1 MPPRRGAQCQSVRG
15 RELPDGSP
23 LHRRGTSARS
33 CLGFRACRLA
43 VPRFAKW
50 NRALLRRAL
59 YHGNRAKH
67 RDLPAAVERRLAGA
81 VVIGSS
87 ACGMFRLIFAFVLLV
102 LALRPAAVAECSG
115 HPGAL
120 GTERVLALDP
130 ANTGPVGR
138 KQFAATLPLEAT
150 ELVLTFDDGPLPGP
164 TERVLAALK
173 QECVRATF
181 FMLGRNAVAH
191 PALAKRVA
199 TEGHTVAHHSYSHR
213 LLKNLSLP
221 RAEAEIDLGIAAV
234 DAAAYGEPGAGPRTP
249 FFRFPGFASNPAL
262 LAMLAER
269 GIVVFG
275 A

>member
-1 MPPRRGAQCQSVRG
+1 M
-15 RELPDGSP
+15 L
-23 LHRRGTSARS
+23 
-33 CLGFRACRLA
+33 
-43 VPRFAKW
+43 
-50 NRALLRRAL
+50 
-59 YHGNRAKH
+59 
-67 RDLPAAVERRLAGA
+67 
-81 VVIGSS
+81 
-87 ACGMFRLIFAFVLLV
+87 RLIAALVLLV
-102 LALRPAAVAECSG
+102 LALRPSVAAECPG

-130 ANTGPVGR
+130 ATTGPVGR
-138 KQFAATLPLEAT
+138 KQFPATLPLEPN

-181 FMLGRNAVAH
+181 FMLGRNAAAH

-199 TEGHTVAHHSYSHR
+199 AEGHTVAHHSYAHR

-249 FFRFPGFASNPAL
+249 FFRFPGFASSPVL
-262 LAMLAER
+262 LEMLAQR

-275 A
+275 ADVWASDWNRMSPDHERALLMRRLAVAKRGIVLLHDTQPQTAAMLPGFLRELKQRGFRIVHVVGLANAAMTVEAGEPYVNGTVSGL